1 MKNFLL
7 STLSILF
14 YFTTTAQEVEF
25 MDADLINTLYDYEQ
39 VEIDSILSIQL
50 PFDFFESTESEDG
63 IESHYWFGYGEND
76 EVFMVHRARIDER
89 ICLSNRREMKSYY
102 DNTLN
107 DWTKDEEIKV
117 VKDERVVE
125 NDVYQAYYIYNELD
139 EDGEEMLQSSYR
151 LIQIKETLY
160 QIGVTQP
167 LKTKDRSVD
176 EDFFNSIVIQTDFAL
191 KNQYTACGTF
201 DLIFGDEDDDSSTT
215 AYEIGEILGGFAC
228 VAVFL
233 LLFGLVI
240 FFMVRTNRKNKQ
252 KEWDQ
257 FNS

>member
-1 MKNFLL
+1 MKTLLL
-7 STLSILF
+7 STLSIF
-14 YFTTTAQEVEF
+14 FFISINAQEVESI
-25 MDADLINTLYDYEQ
+25 DSDLITALYDYEL
-39 VEIDSILSIQL
+39 VEIDSVLTIEL
-50 PFDFFESTESEDG
+50 PSDFFKSTEGDDG

-102 DNTLN
+102 DNTIN
-107 DWTKDEEIKV
+107 DWTKDEKIKIIR
-117 VKDERVVE
+117 DERVIE

-139 EDGEEMLQSSYR
+139 EDGKEMIQNSYR

-167 LKTKDRSVD
+167 LKSKDRSVD
-176 EDFFNSIVIQTDFAL
+176 EEFFNSIVIQPDFSL
-191 KNQYTACGTF
+191 KNQYTECGTF
-201 DLIFGDEDDDSSTT
+201 DLLFGDEDDDSDTT
-215 AYEIGEILGGFAC
+215 AYEMGKILGGFAC
-228 VAVFL
+228 VAAFL
-233 LLFGLVI
+233 LVFGLVI
-240 FFMVRTNRKNKQ
+240 FFMVRTNRKNKK